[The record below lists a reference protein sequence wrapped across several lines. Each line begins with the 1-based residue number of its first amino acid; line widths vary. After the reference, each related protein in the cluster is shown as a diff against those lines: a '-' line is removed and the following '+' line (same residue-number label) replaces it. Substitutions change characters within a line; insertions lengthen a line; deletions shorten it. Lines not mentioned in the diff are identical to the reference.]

1 MRKSD
6 NAAIAEPAV
15 SVLMTAYNR
24 EKYVADS
31 IESVLTQRF
40 IDFEL
45 IVVDD
50 CSSDR
55 TLDIAR
61 KYEASD
67 SRVRVFSNEK
77 NLGDYP
83 NRNRAASLARGTLL
97 KYHDSDDLMYP
108 HCLET
113 MVPPMLA
120 EPSAAIGLSLSK
132 AFTGG
137 PSPMLLTPRL
147 SYQREF
153 LGQGMFMG
161 GPACGIFRRAEFHQL
176 GGFPHRGVLSDS
188 IFWLNA
194 CASVNVL
201 TLPGDLFWYRV
212 HPSQEAQSPTAA
224 GEYTWL
230 TSEEWKALASPHC
243 PLSPDEREKA
253 RRTVVVKFV
262 KALAGDLR
270 ARRWQL
276 ARMRYARSGL
286 SPADVARYLRR
297 PRRGLFPGTPLSP
310 EGEFIIPDWTR
321 NGDGVTREKGAME
334 RGAPRENRAGG
345 ER

>member
-1 MRKSD
+1 VNESEPGVT
-6 NAAIAEPAV
+6 AEPAV

-24 EKYVADS
+24 EKYVADA
-31 IESVLTQRF
+31 IESVLAQRF
-40 IDFEL
+40 TDFEL

-50 CSSDR
+50 RSTDR
-55 TLDIAR
+55 TLEIA
-61 KYEASD
+61 KEYEARD
-67 SRVRVFSNEK
+67 SRVRVFANER

-83 NRNRAASLARGTLL
+83 NRNHAASLARGKLL

-120 EPSAAIGLSLSK
+120 EPSAAIGLSLAK

-137 PSPMLLTPRL
+137 PSPMLLTPHL

-161 GPACGIFRRAEFHQL
+161 GPACGIFRRDEFHKL

-188 IFWLNA
+188 IFWLKA
-194 CASVNVL
+194 CARVNVL

-212 HPSQEAQSPTAA
+212 HANQELQSPAAA

-230 TSEEWKALASPHC
+230 TSEEWKALGSSDC
-243 PLSPDEREKA
+243 PLTPAERERA
-253 RRTVVVKFV
+253 RRTVVTKYA
-262 KALAGDLR
+262 KALAADLR
-270 ARRWQL
+270 AGRWKL
-276 ARMRYARSGL
+276 ARLRYSRSGI
-286 SPADVARYLRR
+286 SPGDLIRYMRR
-297 PRRGLFPGTPLSP
+297 PRRGLFPGTPVSP
-310 EGEFIIPDWTR
+310 DGEFIVPEWTR
-321 NGDGVTREKGAME
+321 GGSESGRSDTRGNS
-334 RGAPRENRAGG
+334 AP
-345 ER
+345 